1 MTDAESDA
9 TLPTISD
16 VLVQAADAT
25 AILTWAMDE
34 LADSFVDFGTIS
46 GRYFGTPRDIEDDE
60 RSRPTR
66 RPVGCRMESS
76 LPPRRLCRFGDAE
89 TGCPLYSDGRRQSP
103 DQLDEAHPCMNLWA
117 IV

>member
-25 AILTWAMDE
+25 AILTWATDE

-46 GRYFGTPRDIEDDE
+46 GRYFGTPEISRTTRGLGRPDDPSVAGWNHHCHRDACADSVTQKQGVLYI
-60 RSRPTR
+60 PT
-66 RPVGCRMESS
+66 
-76 LPPRRLCRFGDAE
+76 A
-89 TGCPLYSDGRRQSP
+89 DGKALINSMRHIH
-103 DQLDEAHPCMNLWA
+103 A
-117 IV
+117 